1 MYSYPFSDRYR
12 QLRKCSETY
21 YITVIVDTNLD
32 TIIGAGTLVNIKHRK
47 KVTNKKEKNKGHS
60 TKT

>member
-1 MYSYPFSDRYR
+1 MTTYIQEHTKYSYHFSDRYR

-32 TIIGAGTLVNIKHRK
+32 TIIGAGTLVNIKHSK
-47 KVTNKKEKNKGHS
+47 KVTNM
-60 TKT
+60 